1 MFTKMVEKLLDWL
14 ESLHGKAL
22 AVFVIVCLVLIS
34 LLVLAIIE
42 VETSMEQGGVPFG
55 TGILVIIGLV
65 IVLSIILAVL
75 TTRFMFFE

>member
-1 MFTKMVEKLLDWL
+1 MLNKMINRLLDWTD
-14 ESLHGKAL
+14 SLHGKAL

-34 LLVLAIIE
+34 SLVLAIVE

-65 IVLSIILAVL
+65 IVLSIILAML

>member
-34 LLVLAIIE
+34 LLVFVII
-42 VETSMEQGGVPFG
+42 VVTTTMNQGGIPAG
-55 TGILVIIGLV
+55 MGILVIIGLV
-65 IVLSIILAVL
+65 ALTSIILSVL
-75 TTRFMFFE
+75 MARFMLFE